1 MLLEYLSLMSNQ
13 FTTDQAHHNLQDIDW
28 FIHAHTPWMHQ
39 LTLTTMPHVAEQELP
54 TLPLKVPQLSN
65 QHFPAVGTSVV
76 PQAVI
81 SHRSL
86 RSQCEHLVSVCI
98 CFTTILLKSINSIVS
113 LELFNQPLPKR
124 QHWHVLESWLNL
136 NQIVLKQSPLHHP
149 HARDE
154 AGAKACSQVQPQ
166 AGKQKQHTLIVYEIV
181 CMIAQVHKRNLWSKL
196 VNELVWMHNV
206 SQVHKM
212 NQLSVH
218 EGQTDQHQSC
228 QAH

>member
-1 MLLEYLSLMSNQ
+1 MNAP
-13 FTTDQAHHNLQDIDW
+13 THTHHNATCCW
-28 FIHAHTPWMHQ
+28 TRTPNSTSQ
-39 LTLTTMPHVAEQELP
+39 SPTTVKP
-54 TLPLKVPQLSN
+54 TLPSCWRLN
-65 QHFPAVGTSVV
+65 SVV

-196 VNELVWMHNV
+196 VNEIVWMHNV